1 MITRDL
7 WPDEI
12 VDDITSGF
20 DDLRDQWPTAE
31 WWVSRVHEAAAS
43 SNIPLLQQ
51 VNYVLITGE
60 DFRVILQEIHMGSL
74 SLAFSD
80 RCSAL
85 RCYLV
90 ESIGLSFGHSLR
102 LLWQECKLEAP

>member
-12 VDDITSGF
+12 VDDMTSGRQ
-20 DDLRDQWPTAE
+20 LNGGSVESMKQLL
-31 WWVSRVHEAAAS
+31 
-43 SNIPLLQQ
+43 PLTYPSC
-51 VNYVLITGE
+51 NKSTMSLITGE